1 MQALVVYESMFG
13 NTAEVARAVADG
25 LADHVKVT
33 LREVSEAPRQPT
45 DPCDLLVIGGP
56 THALSM
62 SRPSTRAD
70 AVKQGAPPA
79 VEELGIREW
88 LDGLEGSPR
97 HTKVVTFDTRA
108 EKARH
113 MPGSAAKKAART
125 ARKHGFSM
133 AAKKKSFYVD
143 GITGPLEPG
152 ETTRARAWGEK
163 LGAELSGG

>member
-1 MQALVVYESMFG
+1 MQALVVFESMFG
-13 NTAEVARAVADG
+13 NTAKVAWAIGDG
-25 LADHVKVT
+25 LADHLDVT
-33 LREVSEAPRQPT
+33 VREVSEAPKQLTEPY
-45 DPCDLLVIGGP
+45 DLLVIGGP

-70 AVKQGAPPA
+70 AVKQGAPA
-79 VEELGIREW
+79 AAEQLGIREW
-88 LDGLEGSPR
+88 LDGLDGSPR
-97 HTKVVTFDTRA
+97 HTAVVTFDTRA

-113 MPGSAAKKAART
+113 MPGSAAKKAARVL
-125 ARKHGFSM
+125 RKHGFSL

-163 LGAELSGG
+163 LGGDLSR